1 MTTRLGDVRIHW
13 RVQYGLNV
21 VTAALSGSSRD
32 VTDYLKH
39 NQSEVIMRNFV
50 LVATAAAALLAIPA
64 VSSAQTNVTVTTSVS
79 DFCGIGL
86 ANVAG
91 GNAAVANGV
100 RQKVTTLRMSCN
112 AATGAKLTSSAQNGD
127 FKSPAGVL
135 INYDWDLVVQGVP
148 ALGFAAVDTYPGSPA
163 IVTNSGGYSQA
174 LADGIFADLFL
185 NLCYNVPG
193 GPGVGGTQGDP
204 TNPGSSGCAAAPSG
218 PGAASA
224 PAGTY
229 TEVFTFALNPA

>member
-1 MTTRLGDVRIHW
+1 
-13 RVQYGLNV
+13 
-21 VTAALSGSSRD
+21 
-32 VTDYLKH
+32 
-39 NQSEVIMRNFV
+39 MRGYI
-50 LVATAAAALLAIPA
+50 LAAAAAGLLALPA
-64 VSSAQTNVTVTTSVS
+64 VSSAQTSVTVSTSVT

-91 GNAAVANGV
+91 GNVAVANGA

-112 AATGAKLTSSAQNGD
+112 SATGAELTSSAQNGD
-127 FKSPAGVL
+127 FKSASGVL
-135 INYDWDLVVQGVP
+135 INYDWDLVVP
-148 ALGFAAVDTYPGSPA
+148 EIPSLGFAAVDTWPGSPA
-163 IVTNSGGYSQA
+163 VVTNSGGYSQK

-193 GPGVGGTQGDP
+193 GPGNGGTQGDP
-204 TNPGSSGCAAAPSG
+204 TNPGSTGCAASPSG

-229 TEVFTFALNPA
+229 TEVFTFTLNPA

>member
-1 MTTRLGDVRIHW
+1 MRGFVI
-13 RVQYGLNV
+13 
-21 VTAALSGSSRD
+21 AA
-32 VTDYLKH
+32 
-39 NQSEVIMRNFV
+39 
-50 LVATAAAALLAIPA
+50 ATAAALLAVPA
-64 VSSAQTNVTVTTSVS
+64 VSSAQTNVSVS
-79 DFCGIGL
+79 TEVTNFCGIGL

-91 GNAAVANGV
+91 GNVAVANGA

-112 AATGAKLTSSAQNGD
+112 SASGAKLTSSAQNGD

-135 INYDWDLVVQGVP
+135 INYDWDLAVQGVP
-148 ALGFAAVDTYPGSPA
+148 SLGFAAVDTYPGSPA

-174 LADGIFADLFL
+174 LADGVFADLFL

-193 GPGVGGTQGDP
+193 GTGVGGTQGDP

-224 PAGTY
+224 PSGTY

>member
-1 MTTRLGDVRIHW
+1 MRTHILA
-13 RVQYGLNV
+13 
-21 VTAALSGSSRD
+21 TAA
-32 VTDYLKH
+32 
-39 NQSEVIMRNFV
+39 
-50 LVATAAAALLAIPA
+50 AAAALLAIPG
-64 VSSAQTNVTVTTSVS
+64 VSNAQTNVTVSTSVTN
-79 DFCGIGL
+79 FCGIGL

-91 GNAAVANGV
+91 GNVAVANGA

-112 AATGAKLTSSAQNGD
+112 SATGANLTSSAQNGD
-127 FKSPAGVL
+127 FKSAGGVL
-135 INYDWDLVVQGVP
+135 INYDWDLVVP
-148 ALGFAAVDTYPGSPA
+148 EIPSLGFAPVDTWPGSPA
-163 IVTNSGGYSQA
+163 IVTNSGGYSQK

-193 GPGVGGTQGDP
+193 GAGVGGTQGDP
-204 TNPGSSGCAAAPSG
+204 SNPGSSGCAASPSG

>member
-1 MTTRLGDVRIHW
+1 MRGFVI
-13 RVQYGLNV
+13 
-21 VTAALSGSSRD
+21 AA
-32 VTDYLKH
+32 
-39 NQSEVIMRNFV
+39 
-50 LVATAAAALLAIPA
+50 ATAAALLAVPA
-64 VSSAQTNVTVTTSVS
+64 VSSAQTNVSVS
-79 DFCGIGL
+79 TEVTNFCGIGL

-91 GNAAVANGV
+91 GNVAVANGA

-112 AATGAKLTSSAQNGD
+112 SASGAKLTSSAQNGD

-135 INYDWDLVVQGVP
+135 INYDWDLAVQGVP
-148 ALGFAAVDTYPGSPA
+148 SLGFAAVDTYPGSPA

-174 LADGIFADLFL
+174 LADGVFADLFL

-193 GPGVGGTQGDP
+193 GAGVGGTQGDN
-204 TNPGSSGCAAAPSG
+204 TNPGSTGCAAAPSG

-224 PAGTY
+224 PSGTY

>member
-1 MTTRLGDVRIHW
+1 MT
-13 RVQYGLNV
+13 
-21 VTAALSGSSRD
+21 
-32 VTDYLKH
+32 
-39 NQSEVIMRNFV
+39 
-50 LVATAAAALLAIPA
+50 
-64 VSSAQTNVTVTTSVS
+64 

-91 GNAAVANGV
+91 GNVAVANGA

-112 AATGAKLTSSAQNGD
+112 SATGAKLTSSAQNGD
-127 FKSPAGVL
+127 FKSAGGVL

-148 ALGFAAVDTYPGSPA
+148 SLGFAAVDTWPGSPA

-193 GPGVGGTQGDP
+193 GPGVGGTQGDG

>member
-1 MTTRLGDVRIHW
+1 MRGFVI
-13 RVQYGLNV
+13 
-21 VTAALSGSSRD
+21 AA
-32 VTDYLKH
+32 
-39 NQSEVIMRNFV
+39 
-50 LVATAAAALLAIPA
+50 ATAAALLAVPA
-64 VSSAQTNVTVTTSVS
+64 VSSAQTNVSVS
-79 DFCGIGL
+79 TEVTNFCGIGL

-91 GNAAVANGV
+91 GNVAVANGA

-112 AATGAKLTSSAQNGD
+112 SASGAKLTSSAQPGD

-135 INYDWDLVVQGVP
+135 INYDWDLAVQGVP
-148 ALGFAAVDTYPGSPA
+148 SLGFAAVDTYPGSPA

-174 LADGIFADLFL
+174 LADGVFADLFL

-193 GPGVGGTQGDP
+193 GAGVGGTQGDN
-204 TNPGSSGCAAAPSG
+204 TNPGSTGCAAAPSG

-224 PAGTY
+224 PSGTY

>member
-1 MTTRLGDVRIHW
+1 M
-13 RVQYGLNV
+13 LNHV
-21 VTAALSGSSRD
+21 LAASA
-32 VTDYLKH
+32 V
-39 NQSEVIMRNFV
+39 
-50 LVATAAAALLAIPA
+50 AALLALPG
-64 VSSAQTNVTVTTSVS
+64 VSSAQTNVTVSTTVTN
-79 DFCGIGL
+79 FCGIGL

-91 GNAAVANGV
+91 GNVAVANGA

-112 AATGAKLTSSAQNGD
+112 SASGAKLTSSAQNGD
-127 FKSPAGVL
+127 FKSPGGVL
-135 INYDWDLVVQGVP
+135 INYDWDLSVP
-148 ALGFAAVDTYPGSPA
+148 EIPSLGFAAVDTWPGSPA
-163 IVTNSGGYSQA
+163 IVTNSGGYSQK

-193 GPGVGGTQGDP
+193 GPGVGGTQGDN

-229 TEVFTFALNPA
+229 TEVFTFALDPA

>member
-1 MTTRLGDVRIHW
+1 MRT
-13 RVQYGLNV
+13 
-21 VTAALSGSSRD
+21 
-32 VTDYLKH
+32 YL
-39 NQSEVIMRNFV
+39 V
-50 LVATAAAALLAIPA
+50 AAAATVAALLVMPA
-64 VSSAQTNVTVTTSVS
+64 VSSAQTNVTVSTSVTN
-79 DFCGIGL
+79 FCGIGL

-91 GNAAVANGV
+91 GNVAVANGA

-112 AATGAKLTSSAQNGD
+112 SATGAKLTSSAQNGD

-135 INYDWDLVVQGVP
+135 INYDWDLSVP
-148 ALGFAAVDTYPGSPA
+148 EIASLGFAPVDTYPGSPA
-163 IVTNSGGYSQA
+163 IVTNSGGYSQK

-193 GPGVGGTQGDP
+193 GNGVGGTQGDN
-204 TNPGSSGCAAAPSG
+204 TNPGSSGCAASPSG

-229 TEVFTFALNPA
+229 TEVFTFSLDPA

>member
-1 MTTRLGDVRIHW
+1 MR
-13 RVQYGLNV
+13 GLV
-21 VTAALSGSSRD
+21 IAA
-32 VTDYLKH
+32 
-39 NQSEVIMRNFV
+39 
-50 LVATAAAALLAIPA
+50 ATAAALLAVPA
-64 VSSAQTNVTVTTSVS
+64 VSSAQTNVSVS
-79 DFCGIGL
+79 TEVTNFCGIGL

-91 GNAAVANGV
+91 GNVAVANGA

-112 AATGAKLTSSAQNGD
+112 SASGAKLTSSAQNGD

-135 INYDWDLVVQGVP
+135 INYDWDLAVQGVP
-148 ALGFAAVDTYPGSPA
+148 SLGFAAVDTYPGSPA

-174 LADGIFADLFL
+174 LADGVFADLFL

-193 GPGVGGTQGDP
+193 GAGVGGTQGDN
-204 TNPGSSGCAAAPSG
+204 TNPGSTGCAAAPSG

-224 PAGTY
+224 PSGTY

>member
-1 MTTRLGDVRIHW
+1 MRTHILA
-13 RVQYGLNV
+13 
-21 VTAALSGSSRD
+21 TAA
-32 VTDYLKH
+32 
-39 NQSEVIMRNFV
+39 
-50 LVATAAAALLAIPA
+50 AAAALLAIPG
-64 VSSAQTNVTVTTSVS
+64 VSSAQTNVTVSTSVTN
-79 DFCGIGL
+79 FCGIGL

-91 GNAAVANGV
+91 GNVAVANGA

-112 AATGAKLTSSAQNGD
+112 SATGAKLTSSAQNGD
-127 FKSPAGVL
+127 FKSAGGVL
-135 INYDWDLVVQGVP
+135 INYDWDLVVP
-148 ALGFAAVDTYPGSPA
+148 EIPSLGFAPVDTWPGSPA
-163 IVTNSGGYSQA
+163 IVTNSGGYSQK

-193 GPGVGGTQGDP
+193 GAGVGGTQGEAG
-204 TNPGSSGCAAAPSG
+204 NPGSSGCAASPSG

>member
-1 MTTRLGDVRIHW
+1 MRT
-13 RVQYGLNV
+13 
-21 VTAALSGSSRD
+21 
-32 VTDYLKH
+32 YL
-39 NQSEVIMRNFV
+39 IA
-50 LVATAAAALLAIPA
+50 ATAAAALLAIPA
-64 VSSAQTNVTVTTSVS
+64 VSSAQTNVTVSTSVTN
-79 DFCGIGL
+79 FCGIGL

-91 GNAAVANGV
+91 GNVAVANGA

-112 AATGAKLTSSAQNGD
+112 AASGAKLTSSAANGD

-135 INYDWDLVVQGVP
+135 INYDWDLSVP
-148 ALGFAAVDTYPGSPA
+148 EIPSLGFAPIDTWPGSPA
-163 IVTNSGGYSQA
+163 IVTNSGGYSQK

-193 GPGVGGTQGDP
+193 GNGVGGTQGD
-204 TNPGSSGCAAAPSG
+204 TNPGSSGCAASPSG

-229 TEVFTFALNPA
+229 TEVFTFSLDPA

>member
-1 MTTRLGDVRIHW
+1 MRTVLM
-13 RVQYGLNV
+13 
-21 VTAALSGSSRD
+21 TAA
-32 VTDYLKH
+32 
-39 NQSEVIMRNFV
+39 
-50 LVATAAAALLAIPA
+50 ATAAAALLALPG
-64 VSSAQTNVTVTTSVS
+64 VSSAQTNVTVTTSVT

-91 GNAAVANGV
+91 GNVAVANGA

-135 INYDWDLVVQGVP
+135 INYDWDLVVQKVP
-148 ALGFAAVDTYPGSPA
+148 SLGFAAQDTWPGSPPV
-163 IVTNSGGYSQA
+163 VTNSGGYKQD

-193 GPGVGGTQGDP
+193 GPGVGGTQGDG
-204 TNPGSSGCAAAPSG
+204 TNPGSTGCAASPSG

-229 TEVFTFALNPA
+229 TEVFTFTLNPA

>member
-1 MTTRLGDVRIHW
+1 MRTLMM
-13 RVQYGLNV
+13 
-21 VTAALSGSSRD
+21 TAA
-32 VTDYLKH
+32 
-39 NQSEVIMRNFV
+39 
-50 LVATAAAALLAIPA
+50 ATAAAALLALPS
-64 VSSAQTNVTVTTSVS
+64 VSSAQTNVTVSTSVTN
-79 DFCGIGL
+79 FCGIGL

-91 GNAAVANGV
+91 GNVAVANGA

-112 AATGAKLTSSAQNGD
+112 APSGAKLTSSAQNGD
-127 FKSPAGVL
+127 FKSADGVL
-135 INYDWDLVVQGVP
+135 INYDWDLVVQQVP
-148 ALGFAAVDTYPGSPA
+148 SLGFPAQDTWPGSPA
-163 IVTNSGGYSQA
+163 VVTDSGGYSQA

-193 GPGVGGTQGDP
+193 GPGAGGTQGDP

-229 TEVFTFALNPA
+229 TETFTFTLNPA

>member
-1 MTTRLGDVRIHW
+1 MRTHILA
-13 RVQYGLNV
+13 
-21 VTAALSGSSRD
+21 TAA
-32 VTDYLKH
+32 
-39 NQSEVIMRNFV
+39 
-50 LVATAAAALLAIPA
+50 AAAALLAIPG
-64 VSSAQTNVTVTTSVS
+64 VSSAQTNVTVSTSVTN
-79 DFCGIGL
+79 FCGIGL

-91 GNAAVANGV
+91 GNVAVANGA

-112 AATGAKLTSSAQNGD
+112 SATGANLTSSAQNGD
-127 FKSPAGVL
+127 FKSAGGVL
-135 INYDWDLVVQGVP
+135 INYDWDLVVP
-148 ALGFAAVDTYPGSPA
+148 EIPSLGFAPVDTWPGSPA
-163 IVTNSGGYSQA
+163 IVTNSGGYSQK

-193 GPGVGGTQGDP
+193 GAGVGGTQGDP
-204 TNPGSSGCAAAPSG
+204 SNPGSSGCAASPSG